1 MYLAPC
7 SRNYHGEAD
16 DRVVHVSFQDT
27 FEHLQPNDINGS
39 ACVTGKPLE
48 EVRYLEY
55 VCQYF
60 TIQILTYFL
69 LISPRYDHVHKFKGF
84 ADIELLCKQG
94 GIMGRQEATGLGVFF
109 CLREFLNDKASLVK
123 LNSKLLLSP
132 AFYAG

>member
-16 DRVVHVSFQDT
+16 DHVLPVSFQDT

-48 EVRYLEY
+48 E
-55 VCQYF
+55 
-60 TIQILTYFL
+60 
-69 LISPRYDHVHKFKGF
+69 
-84 ADIELLCKQG
+84 G

-109 CLREFLNDKASLVK
+109 CLREFLNDKASLV
-123 LNSKLLLSP
+123 
-132 AFYAG
+132 